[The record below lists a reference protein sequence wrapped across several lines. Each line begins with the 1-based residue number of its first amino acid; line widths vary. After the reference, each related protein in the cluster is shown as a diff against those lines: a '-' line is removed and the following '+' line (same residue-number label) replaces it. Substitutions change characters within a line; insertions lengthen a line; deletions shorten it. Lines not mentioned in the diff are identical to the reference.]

1 MTGRVDRQNTIIGD
15 LWMDDGPRVS
25 AEDPLSPDA
34 AALMEE
40 LTRTLTRITGEGGT
54 GSFSVADVCGPGGA
68 FVVAR
73 SASGEAL
80 GCGAIRPFADGVAE
94 VKRMY
99 ARPGSRGVGS
109 AVLADLE
116 ARARS
121 LGYQAL
127 WLETRRVNTAAVA
140 FYTRRGYEPIHN
152 YGRYAGR
159 DECVC
164 LGKILH
170 HDAAS
175 PSAAPPPER
184 SADAP

>member
-1 MTGRVDRQNTIIGD
+1 MGD
-15 LWMDDGPRVS
+15 VPRVS
-25 AEDPLSPDA
+25 AENPLSPDA
-34 AALMEE
+34 AALMDE

-54 GSFSVADVCGPGGA
+54 GSFDVADVCAPGGA

-73 SASGEAL
+73 SATGEAL
-80 GCGAIRPFADGVAE
+80 GCGAVRPLADGVAE

-116 ARARS
+116 ARARR
-121 LGYQAL
+121 LGYGAL

-140 FYTRRGYEPIHN
+140 FYTRRGYRPIRN

-170 HDAAS
+170 DDGV
-175 PSAAPPPER
+175 PPEH
-184 SADAP
+184 SAGAP